1 MLAKL
6 SLMNAGFLV
15 YIAAI
20 ALCSLTGGFIP
31 LIGDWSRRSLLLPVS
46 FSGGVLLGATFFDM
60 IPESAPML
68 GEWLGWPLLAGFL
81 TIFVLE
87 RFVLVHPYPEGAGE
101 HGHEHHIHLGLTAYA
116 GLTFHSLLDGL
127 AISSSYQ
134 KPQLGGVVLMAVI
147 FHKIPDAFALTS
159 LLLLDRWSKG
169 PIFFWMTLF
178 AASTPLGALLTWL
191 FMRGASDVVIGAG
204 IALSAGTFLA
214 VATSDVLPQIRRFND
229 ADSLPHPAW
238 PLVALFTGLAV
249 TWCGRL
255 IAG

>member
-1 MLAKL
+1 
-6 SLMNAGFLV
+6 MNAGLLE
-15 YIAAI
+15 YLAAI
-20 ALCSLTGGFIP
+20 FFCSLVGGLAP
-31 LIGDWSRRSLLLPVS
+31 LVGGWSRRRLLLPVS

-68 GEWLGWPLLAGFL
+68 GNALGWPLLAGFL
-81 TIFVLE
+81 TIFILE
-87 RFVLVHPYPEGAGE
+87 RFVLVHPYPEQAGE
-101 HGHEHHIHLGLTAYA
+101 HGHAHHIHLGATAYA

-134 KPQLGGVVLMAVI
+134 KPELGGVVLLAVI
-147 FHKIPDAFALTS
+147 FHKIPDAFALAS
-159 LLLLDRWSKG
+159 LLLLDRWTNG
-169 PIFFWMTLF
+169 PIVLGMTLF
-178 AASTPLGALLTWL
+178 ALTTPLGALATWL
-191 FMRGASDVVIGAG
+191 FLRGAGDAVVGAS

-229 ADSLPHPAW
+229 ADSLPHPLW
-238 PLVALFTGLAV
+238 PLLALFVGLAV

>member
-1 MLAKL
+1 
-6 SLMNAGFLV
+6 MNAGFLAYV
-15 YIAAI
+15 VAI
-20 ALCSLTGGFIP
+20 ALCSLAGGLIP

-68 GEWLGWPLLAGFL
+68 GEGLGWPLLAGFL

-87 RFVLVHPYPEGAGE
+87 RFVLAHPYPTGAGE
-101 HGHEHHIHLGLTAYA
+101 HGHAHHIHLGLTAYA

-127 AISSSYQ
+127 AVSSSYQ

-169 PIFFWMTLF
+169 PILFWMTLF
-178 AASTPLGALLTWL
+178 AVSTPVGALLTWL
-191 FMRGASDVVIGAG
+191 FMRGAGDLVIGGG

-229 ADSLPHPAW
+229 ADSLPHPVW
-238 PLVALFTGLAV
+238 PLVALLTGLAV
-249 TWCGRL
+249 TWCGRM